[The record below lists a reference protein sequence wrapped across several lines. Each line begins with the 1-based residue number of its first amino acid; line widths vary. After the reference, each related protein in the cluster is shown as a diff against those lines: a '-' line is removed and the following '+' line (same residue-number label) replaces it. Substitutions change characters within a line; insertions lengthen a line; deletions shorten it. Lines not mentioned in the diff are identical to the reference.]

1 MQYLFKQVLGDALY
15 SRSGETCRKPL
26 RHRDLRQLRG
36 RPAAAP
42 ILRVRVFVYP
52 PPTFWWLP
60 ATTGLT
66 AP

>member
-15 SRSGETCRKPL
+15 SRSDETRRNSV
-26 RHRDLRQLRG
+26 RHRDLRQPRD
-36 RPAAAP
+36 RPPAAP